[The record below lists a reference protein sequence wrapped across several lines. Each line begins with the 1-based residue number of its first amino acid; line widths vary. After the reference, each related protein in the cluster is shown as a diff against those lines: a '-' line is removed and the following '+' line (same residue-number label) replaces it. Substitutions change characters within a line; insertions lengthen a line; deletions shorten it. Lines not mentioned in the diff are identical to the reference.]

1 MTYQQQRGE
10 LSPEDREYVEG
21 QINASSLELMR
32 AAREASQLTGLPLGE
47 VVDELVDEVRTRT
60 HRWFSRG

>member
-1 MTYQQQRGE
+1 VTYQQQRGE